1 MGRLAPALNTHTH
14 GDHPDHARRRHP
26 GQPAAPPSTFG
37 DPSLGKDEFLN
48 LLVAQLRNQD
58 PMNPQEGHEFV
69 AQLAQFS
76 SVEQL
81 ANISAT
87 LNAHSGQLAALAEG
101 MSASAAQQAALT
113 SGMNLS
119 TASALI
125 GQTVEVAGNEIGWNG
140 SDPAAFGF
148 ELANAASEVEVAVR
162 DADGTVVRTFAL
174 GGQGEGA
181 HNLTW
186 DGHDDDGA
194 PLPEGD
200 YTFEVSAQDADGDDV
215 AATSYVR
222 GTVDRITI
230 ESGGVSLWFGGR
242 SVALSDLR
250 SIVS

>member
-1 MGRLAPALNTHTH
+1 MEITPLT
-14 GDHPDHARRRHP
+14 
-26 GQPAAPPSTFG
+26 PAAGTPTSPATPPSTFG

-125 GQTVEVAGNEIGWNG
+125 GQTVEVGGNEIGWNG

-148 ELANAASEVEVAVR
+148 ELAGAASDVEVTVR
-162 DADGTVVRTFAL
+162 DAAGNVVRTFAL
-174 GGQGEGA
+174 GGQGEGT

-186 DGHDDDGA
+186 DGRDDDGA
-194 PLPEGD
+194 PLPEGN
-200 YTFEVSAQDADGDDV
+200 YTFEVDAQNADGDDV

-242 SVALSDLR
+242 SLPLSDLR

>member
-1 MGRLAPALNTHTH
+1 MEITSLT
-14 GDHPDHARRRHP
+14 
-26 GQPAAPPSTFG
+26 PAADTPAGPTTPPTTFG

-58 PMNPQEGHEFV
+58 PLNPQEGHEFV

-81 ANISAT
+81 ANISST
-87 LNAHSGQLAALAEG
+87 LNTHSGQLAALAEG
-101 MSASAAQQAALT
+101 MSASAAQQAALAGTLT

-125 GQTVEVAGNEIGWNG
+125 GQTVEVAGNELGWNG

-148 ELANAASEVEVAVR
+148 ELADSAADVEVTVR
-162 DADGTVVRTFAL
+162 DAEGNVVRTFAL

-186 DGHDDDGA
+186 DGRDGDGA

-200 YTFEVSAQDADGDDV
+200 YTFEVSAQNADGDDV
-215 AATSYVR
+215 AATSYIR

-242 SVALSDLR
+242 SVPLSDLR

>member
-1 MGRLAPALNTHTH
+1 METTPVK
-14 GDHPDHARRRHP
+14 
-26 GQPAAPPSTFG
+26 PAATTPETPATPPSTFG

-58 PMNPQEGHEFV
+58 PLNPQEGHDFV

-81 ANISAT
+81 SNISST
-87 LNAHSGQLAALAEG
+87 LDAHSAQLAALSEG
-101 MSASAAQQAALT
+101 MSASAAQQAELAGTLQ

-125 GQTVEVAGNEIGWNG
+125 GQTVEVASNEIAWNG

-148 ELANAASEVEVAVR
+148 ELAGHAADATVTVR
-162 DADGTVVRTFAL
+162 DADGNVVRTIEL
-174 GGQGEGA
+174 GERGTGR
-181 HNLTW
+181 HSVTW
-186 DGHDDDGA
+186 DGLGDDGA

-200 YTFEVSAQDADGDDV
+200 YTFEVDAQNTDGGDV
-215 AATSYVR
+215 ASTSYVR

-230 ESGGVSLWFGGR
+230 ESGGVLLWFGTR
-242 SVALSDLR
+242 SVPLSDLR
-250 SIVS
+250 SVIS